1 MVPAALIL
9 TSAWTLKAMT
19 DSLGA
24 KIFIS
29 DLING
34 PAASLVVFLPA
45 IVFVIAIALAF
56 STGTSWGTFGIL
68 IPVVLASIPGSPLT
82 IIAVSACMAG
92 AVCGDHCSPISDTTI
107 VSSAGALCDHIVHV
121 KTQLPYAMVVAVVS
135 FMTYLIAPF
144 VISAWICIPIAIIL
158 LVTCLFLMKCLCER
172 RNSWKGRG
180 QALLRWLFW
189 TRMRRFWSVM
199 AF

>member
-1 MVPAALIL
+1 
-9 TSAWTLKAMT
+9 MT

-24 KIFIS
+24 KVFIS

-45 IVFVIAIALAF
+45 IIFVIAVFLAF

-68 IPVVLASIPGSPLT
+68 IPIVLAAIPGSPLT

-107 VSSAGALCDHIVHV
+107 VSSAGAQCDHIVHV
-121 KTQLPYAMVVAVVS
+121 KTQLPYALVVAGVS
-135 FMTYLIAPF
+135 FVTYLIAPF
-144 VISAWICIPIAIIL
+144 VISAWICIPIGCVL
-158 LVTCLFLMKCLCER
+158 LVASLFAVKCISSKHQR
-172 RNSWKGRG
+172 
-180 QALLRWLFW
+180 
-189 TRMRRFWSVM
+189 
-199 AF
+199 